1 MAGLEG
7 TLKTPFGAVQ
17 KKTALLA
24 GGGLA
29 LLLGIVWY
37 RQKQMDDNAVVIPE
51 AEINPATGFPY
62 GSAED
67 AAALAQQAG
76 YISPP
81 ASGGNTGGG
90 SGYPSNIG
98 YVNNG
103 QWTQAVV
110 EYMVGNGLVDDPAQL
125 SAALG
130 KYITGAY
137 CTETDKT
144 LIQQAIAAQ
153 GFPPVASPNGY
164 PPSINTTNPSPP
176 PTNPPP
182 TGGTFGTPS
191 DLKATGVGSLSI
203 AMSWKGVPGAVGYD
217 IHRGP
222 SDQISM
228 QSQPAS
234 KTSFQ
239 WYSLKPNTV
248 YTFSIVAKGP
258 NGQRTKSNVITQ
270 RTHTNEINS

>member
-7 TLKTPFGAVQ
+7 TLQTPFGTVQ

-24 GGGLA
+24 AGGAA

-37 RQKQMDDNAVVIPE
+37 RQKQLDANAVVIPE

-67 AAALAQQAG
+67 AEALTQQAG

-81 ASGGNTGGG
+81 ATGGNTGGG

-110 EYMVGNGLVDDPAQL
+110 DYMVGNGLVEDPAQL

-130 KYITGAY
+130 RYISGAY
-137 CTETDKT
+137 ASGNDIS

-153 GFPPVASPNGY
+153 GYPPVASPNGY
-164 PPSINTTNPSPP
+164 PPSINTTNPTPG
-176 PTNPPP
+176 NPPP
-182 TGGTFGTPS
+182 TGGTFGSPS
-191 DLKATGVGSLSI
+191 GLKAIGVGSLSI
-203 AMSWKGVPGAVGYD
+203 RLAWKGVPGAVGYEV
-217 IHRGP
+217 HRGP
-222 SDQISM
+222 SDQIAI
-228 QSQPAS
+228 QTRPA
-234 KTSFQ
+234 TPTEFQ
-239 WYSLKPNTV
+239 WYSLKPHTV
-248 YTFSIVAKGP
+248 YTWSVYAIGP
-258 NGQRTKSNVITQ
+258 NGQKTKSNVITQ
-270 RTHTNEINS
+270 GTAK